1 MLKSLKFAAALL
13 VAGTVSAS
21 AATVAFTPTNDP
33 SGHVY
38 TQNSNDGWSGRRGIG
53 FEVTEA
59 KTINSVGLYQ
69 HLTKI
74 GLSYWVSE
82 ISSLTGNF
90 TRTALLRSGTAMTT
104 TQGLSWVDFSFA
116 DLDLSVGKKY
126 LIEFAFDGNSK
137 KNFFYN
143 NANVAWS
150 QNGFAGLEG
159 TAGNSFG
166 NSVVAA
172 VRVGAEEQVSAVPLP
187 AGLPLLLGGMAVMG
201 WMGRRRRA

>member
-159 TAGNSFG
+159 TASNSFG

-172 VRVGAEEQVSAVPLP
+172 VRVGAEDQVSAVPLP